1 MRASPRRA
9 RDYCFAPDRPVN
21 PTPATRAADERN
33 DNVRLSHR
41 YMLGTI
47 CGLLS
52 VSDPASQEY
61 QNMSDLL
68 NRYIREVAHT
78 IERRVRMN

>member
-1 MRASPRRA
+1 
-9 RDYCFAPDRPVN
+9 
-21 PTPATRAADERN
+21 
-33 DNVRLSHR
+33 
-41 YMLGTI
+41 MLGTI